1 MNSYLENDKDK
12 LFFTYEALNLL
23 NDIDELENIEIYSK
37 NTEILLVPF
46 KLNLNGKSPFNTI
59 MLFNEYNEWLNF
71 ACMNNVYNVIENKD
85 MLLSSIQCY
94 LYSMFI
100 TYKNKNIMQIEFDDF
115 VKKVEFKGFY
125 FFKGKFYIFIDLTRV
140 EINIS
145 LVSRDELY
153 WFALIDEI
161 TNKKNV
167 CDIRIHEDVVDFF
180 LQNNEFI
187 FLRDANQK
195 TIEVPS
201 VVYSEK
207 TENKLFFNFVFGNV
221 PCDNNSILGP
231 GYYFT
236 DYNNAIYQ
244 ICLFLN
250 SNQEIIN
257 WKNIKSGIVRYALFL
272 GDSLVK
278 LNYPNDAIDQSDV
291 KRSKL
296 ELEERNN
303 NSYEK
308 MTLRI
313 SDYDSTWKEQYDSV
327 FLGKIELDD
336 GKLLKNT
343 PLYICKDF
351 YSHVPLS
358 YHYIDTSIIEDV
370 FDESQSYKIK

>member
-1 MNSYLENDKDK
+1 MSSYLENDKDK
-12 LFFTYEALNLL
+12 MVFTYEALNLL
-23 NDIDELENIEIYSK
+23 NDMEELENIEIYNK
-37 NTEILLVPF
+37 NAEILLVPF
-46 KLNLNGKSPFNTI
+46 KLNLNGKLPFNTI

-71 ACMNNVYNVIENKD
+71 ASMNNVYNIIENKD

-100 TYKNKNIMQIEFDDF
+100 TYKNKNIMQIDFDDF
-115 VKKVEFKGFY
+115 VKKVEFKGFH
-125 FFKGKFYIFIDLTRV
+125 FFKGKLYIFIDLTRV

-153 WFALIDEI
+153 WFVLIDEI

-167 CDIRIHEDVVDFF
+167 CDIRIHEDVIDFF

-195 TIEVPS
+195 IIEVPS
-201 VVYSEK
+201 VVYSGK
-207 TENKLFFNFVFGNV
+207 PENKLFFYFVFGNV
-221 PCDNNSILGP
+221 PSDNNSILGQ

-250 SNQEIIN
+250 SNEEIIN

-278 LNYPNDAIDQSDV
+278 LNYLNDIIDQSEI
-291 KRSKL
+291 KRTKL
-296 ELEERNN
+296 DLEERS
-303 NSYEK
+303 NSNYEK

-313 SDYDSTWKEQYDSV
+313 SDYDSRWKEQYDSV

-351 YSHVPLS
+351 YSHIPLS
-358 YHYIDTSIIEDV
+358 CHYIDTSIIDDI

>member
-1 MNSYLENDKDK
+1 MATYLDNDKDK
-12 LFFTYEALNLL
+12 LIFSYEALNLL
-23 NDIDELENIEIYSK
+23 NDMDELENIEIYNK

-46 KLNLNGKSPFNTI
+46 KMNLNGKLPFNTI

-71 ACMNNVYNVIENKD
+71 ASMNNVYNVIENKD
-85 MLLSSIQCY
+85 VLLSSIQCY
-94 LYSMFI
+94 LYSMFV
-100 TYKNKNIMQIEFDDF
+100 TYKNKNIMQMEFDDF
-115 VKKVEFKGFY
+115 VKNIEFKGFY
-125 FFKGKFYIFIDLTRV
+125 NFKSKFYIFIDLTRV

-153 WFALIDEI
+153 WFTLIDEI
-161 TNKKNV
+161 TNKKNL
-167 CDIRIHEDVVDFF
+167 CNIKIHEDVVDFF
-180 LQNNEFI
+180 LQNNEFL
-187 FLRDANQK
+187 FLRDVNQK
-195 TIEVPS
+195 IIEVPS
-201 VVYSEK
+201 VVYSGK

-221 PCDNNSILGP
+221 PSDNNSILGP

-236 DYNNAIYQ
+236 DYNNAIFQ

-250 SNQEIIN
+250 SNHEIIN

-278 LNYPNDAIDQSDV
+278 LNYPNDTIDQSDI
-291 KRSKL
+291 KRIKL
-296 ELEERNN
+296 DMEEKNN
-303 NSYEK
+303 KSYEK

-343 PLYICKDF
+343 PMYICKDF
-351 YSHVPLS
+351 YSHIPLS

>member
-1 MNSYLENDKDK
+1 MSTYLENDNDK

-23 NDIDELENIEIYSK
+23 NDMDELENTEIYNK

-46 KLNLNGKSPFNTI
+46 KLNLNGKLPFNTI
-59 MLFNEYNEWLNF
+59 MLFNEYNECLNF
-71 ACMNNVYNVIENKD
+71 ASMNNVYNVIENKD

-153 WFALIDEI
+153 WFAMIDEI

-167 CDIRIHEDVVDFF
+167 CDIKIHEGVVDFF

-187 FLRDANQK
+187 FLRDATQK
-195 TIEVPS
+195 IIEVPS
-201 VVYSEK
+201 VVYSGK
-207 TENKLFFNFVFGNV
+207 TENKLFFNFIFGNI
-221 PCDNNSILGP
+221 PCDNNSILGQ

-244 ICLFLN
+244 ICLSLN

-278 LNYPNDAIDQSDV
+278 LNYPNDAIDQSEI
-291 KRSKL
+291 KATKL
-296 ELEERNN
+296 HLEERNN
-303 NSYEK
+303 NNYEK

-313 SDYDSTWKEQYDSV
+313 SDYDSTWKEQYDTV
-327 FLGKIELDD
+327 FLGRIELDD

-343 PLYICKDF
+343 PIYICKDF
-351 YSHVPLS
+351 YSHIPLS